1 MCTFPHGKKEETA
14 CRVCNGIYFCYAFNK
29 TSMAHVLT
37 SYGEIADK
45 YTILEI
51 KLQHITDETK
61 RLHIRKDMDA
71 LMPTIHAL
79 TADEA
84 IIPLIHELK
93 SVNQVLWCI
102 EDFIRLKEQLS
113 QFDEEFITLARNV
126 YKQNDER
133 ARIKHNI
140 NVLTRSPLI
149 EEKSYQ

>member
-1 MCTFPHGKKEETA
+1 
-14 CRVCNGIYFCYAFNK
+14 
-29 TSMAHVLT
+29 
-37 SYGEIADK
+37 
-45 YTILEI
+45 
-51 KLQHITDETK
+51 
-61 RLHIRKDMDA
+61 
-71 LMPTIHAL
+71 
-79 TADEA
+79 
-84 IIPLIHELK
+84 
-93 SVNQVLWCI
+93 VNQVLWCI